1 LSGYTGPF
9 AGVPDADY
17 VTALCQAFN
26 DFTATE
32 WLPKDERFWAGIY
45 VPLQDPAAAAREI
58 ERWAG
63 HPGFIGVC
71 FPGTAQRIPFGQR
84 YYWPIYEAAARH
96 DLPIHFHP
104 STTSVIANLGST
116 AAGMAST
123 YLESHVSL
131 PQFYQAYLI
140 SFIFEGVFERFPGLR
155 VVFVEGGFGWLPHVL
170 WRMDKEFKTL
180 RQQAPYLK
188 RLPSEYIKDHV
199 RLTTQPIEK
208 PKKPQHL
215 LRMFEM
221 IFETCD
227 SDEVI
232 MWASD
237 FPHFDFDEPAVIPKA
252 LGETTR
258 GKILYDNAAAFFRLP
273 PRPTLTETTGGNVV
287 GGTSTVLPATTE
299 KA

>member
-1 LSGYTGPF
+1 MCPCRTRRRQPGRSSG
-9 AGVPDADY
+9 
-17 VTALCQAFN
+17 
-26 DFTATE
+26 
-32 WLPKDERFWAGIY
+32 WR
-45 VPLQDPAAAAREI
+45 
-58 ERWAG
+58 G

-84 YYWPIYEAAARH
+84 YYWPIYEAAERH

-104 STTSVIANLGST
+104 STTSVIANFAST

-123 YLESHVSL
+123 YLESHTSL

-140 SFIFEGVFERFPGLR
+140 SFIFEGVFERYPGLR
-155 VVFVEGGFGWLPHVL
+155 IAFVEGGFGWLPHVL

-188 RLPSEYIKDHV
+188 RLPSEYIRDHV
-199 RLTTQPIEK
+199 RLTTQPIEE
-208 PKKPQHL
+208 PKKPEHL
-215 LRMFEM
+215 FRMFEL
-221 IFETCD
+221 IFETCG

-237 FPHFDFDEPAVIPKA
+237 FPHFDFDEPTVVPKA

-258 GKILYDNAAAFFRLP
+258 RKILYDNAAAFFKLP
-273 PRPTLTETTGGNVV
+273 PRAEILPVAAMPKLAETR
-287 GGTSTVLPATTE
+287 
-299 KA
+299 